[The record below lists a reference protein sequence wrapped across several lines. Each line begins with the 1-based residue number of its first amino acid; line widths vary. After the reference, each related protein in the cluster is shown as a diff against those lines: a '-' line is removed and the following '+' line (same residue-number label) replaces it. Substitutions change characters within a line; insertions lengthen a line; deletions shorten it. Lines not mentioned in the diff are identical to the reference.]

1 MFNKLHSGLCPCTTG
16 KHLQPS
22 NIYSLL
28 KEDLSRNQ
36 KKRSITSSVTFYSFC
51 LTHTNLVMRLQNH
64 YVHPRTFSVPPLL
77 LILWLSAIK
86 LPFSDQN
93 CLQPKLHWTKCSVAE
108 HKHWAHVH
116 DTALEKN
123 LRNPQEHCI
132 SHISTN
138 LPQLA
143 VSEAETILRLM
154 ARFTHNDL
162 QLTDVLKSLWNK
174 MLKHPKYLVSA
185 IVKSCT

>member
-1 MFNKLHSGLCPCTTG
+1 MSLHNRKTSTAF
-16 KHLQPS
+16 KHLRPT
-22 NIYSLL
+22 
-28 KEDLSRNQ
+28 KDLSRNQ

-51 LTHTNLVMRLQNH
+51 LTHKSSKNVMGLQNH

-93 CLQPKLHWTKCSVAE
+93 CLQPKLHWTKCSVTE

-143 VSEAETILRLM
+143 ISEAETILRLM
-154 ARFTHNDL
+154 AGFTHNDL
-162 QLTDVLKSLWNK
+162 QLTDVLKSRWHK
-174 MLKHPKYLVSA
+174 MLKQPEYLVSA
-185 IVKSCT
+185 IVKACT

>member
-86 LPFSDQN
+86 LPFSDQIVCSLN
-93 CLQPKLHWTKCSVAE
+93 STEQSVQWLNINTEPMFMILHWRKTSEIPKSTASLTFQPTYHSWLYPRQKQFLGWWLDLHTMIYSWLMFWNPFETKC
-108 HKHWAHVH
+108 
-116 DTALEKN
+116 
-123 LRNPQEHCI
+123 
-132 SHISTN
+132 
-138 LPQLA
+138 
-143 VSEAETILRLM
+143 
-154 ARFTHNDL
+154 
-162 QLTDVLKSLWNK
+162 
-174 MLKHPKYLVSA
+174 
-185 IVKSCT
+185 